1 MFHFMIDLENTRSRG
16 LQGAEYLTAD
26 DCVTIFYSQTCVKLE
41 KGKLQQ
47 IIDAGSVL
55 DIRRLRRTGKNAL
68 DFYIASR
75 IGELFGGGYSGIVAI
90 VSNDKGYNAVQD
102 YWSSCAKPA
111 RKVLLQSNIEQCIGC
126 SNESSDRKK
135 LIQGKL
141 QEVNLETEYRLY
153 GERLKMRR
161 ALEDIF
167 SDTSYRNL
175 TGQIFGV
182 VEGRKESELRGLYL
196 DTIKRFG
203 REDGLEIYRRIKQAF
218 GAERERAADES

>member
-1 MFHFMIDLENTRSRG
+1 MFHFMIDLENTRSKG

-26 DCVTIFYSQTCVKLE
+26 DCVTIFYSQTCMKLE

-47 IIDAGSVL
+47 IIDAGSAL
-55 DIRRLRRTGKNAL
+55 DIRRLQRTGKNAL

-75 IGELFGGGYSGIVAI
+75 IGELFGSGYTGIVAI

-102 YWSSCAKPA
+102 YWSCCVKPV
-111 RKVLLQSNIEQCIGC
+111 RKVLLQPNIEQCIGC

-135 LIQGKL
+135 LIQGRL

-161 ALEDIF
+161 ALEEIF
-167 SDTSYRNL
+167 SDTAYRNL
-175 TGQIFGV
+175 IGQIFGV
-182 VEGRKESELRGLYL
+182 VEGRKEHEPRGLYL

-203 REDGLEIYRRIKQAF
+203 REDGLEIYRRIKPVF
-218 GAERERAADES
+218 GAEREKVMDER